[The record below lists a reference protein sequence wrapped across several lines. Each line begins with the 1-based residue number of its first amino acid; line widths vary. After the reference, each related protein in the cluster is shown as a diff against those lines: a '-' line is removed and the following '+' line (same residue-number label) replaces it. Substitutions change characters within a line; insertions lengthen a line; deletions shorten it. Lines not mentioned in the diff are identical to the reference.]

1 MTGQTMLTVNQLAQ
15 AVGLSDSDAALW
27 LPYILR
33 AADKYQINTS
43 LRLAHFLA
51 QMGHESGGFKHLVE
65 NLNYSEKGLLST
77 FSARI
82 TKPQANL
89 YGRNDSQQANQQ
101 MIGNIVYAGRNGNG
115 DMRSGDGYKF
125 RGRGLIMI
133 TGRSNYRAVGY
144 EQSPAE
150 LELPEGAAMSAAAW
164 WSQHGLNEL
173 ADKDDVKAITKV
185 INGGYNG
192 LEDRQSRL
200 IKSKGILCSS

>member
-1 MTGQTMLTVNQLAQ
+1 MLTVNQLAQ
-15 AVGLSDSDAALW
+15 SVWLSSSDAALW
-27 LPYILR
+27 LPHILK
-33 AADKYQINTS
+33 AADKYQINSS

-51 QMGHESGGFKHLVE
+51 QMGHESDGFKHLVE
-65 NLNYSEKGLLST
+65 NLNYSEQELIST
-77 FSARI
+77 FSSRI
-82 TKPQANL
+82 TKSQANL
-89 YGRNDSQQANQQ
+89 YGRNASHPANQQ

-150 LELPEGAAMSAAAW
+150 LELPDGAAMSAAAW

-173 ADKDDVKAITKV
+173 ADKDDLRAITRV

-192 LEDRQSRL
+192 LDDRQSRL
-200 IKSKGILCSS
+200 IKAKGVLCSS